1 MAATTSTLEAIEAA
15 LAIAVSRRPP
25 RAPDTA
31 AEGRYA
37 SLAIT
42 ALEEARNW
50 ERNRQEVAVTKR
62 NYNDLSRERESLRRA

>member
-1 MAATTSTLEAIEAA
+1 MAQTTTLEAIEAA

-25 RAPDTA
+25 RRDDTA

-50 ERNRQEVAVTKR
+50 ERDRERVAATRR
-62 NYNDLSRERESLRRA
+62 NYTDLDRNRTMIRKAA

>member
-1 MAATTSTLEAIEAA
+1 MAQTTTLEAIEAA
-15 LAIAVSRRPP
+15 LAIAVARRPP
-25 RAPDTA
+25 RRDGTA

-50 ERNRQEVAVTKR
+50 ERNRESVAQSRANFQEFDETRTAI
-62 NYNDLSRERESLRRA
+62 RRP